1 MQRLDLE
8 QTIHEFIRN
17 WYRAD
22 YVGLLIVNEKN
33 GYYTLVMG
41 LPSYMLPTTISL
53 ECSSDDD
60 FLNYIYNELK
70 VRNYMRLDIYKVK
83 RHEDSREE

>member
-1 MQRLDLE
+1 
-8 QTIHEFIRN
+8 
-17 WYRAD
+17 
-22 YVGLLIVNEKN
+22 
-33 GYYTLVMG
+33 MG